1 MIWFASA
8 TKSLFM
14 SVSSLMLK
22 GWLLFH
28 LSTIISFLQWQ
39 LFLHKRCC
47 FSNGFIFHTIDA
59 RVSIFFLGDLP
70 STLLI
75 SWYFFKLISNT
86 VYKGIPFIIFLFHV
100 LATKKTKLLQGAAGC
115 TRWWWFNFRSS
126 HTWNKF
132 LLWRFTFNLG
142 ACRLRQSIETA
153 TTTNV
158 KATFFVNQTWKF
170 KITLIPKLFLVFRL
184 SEHFRSDF

>member
-14 SVSSLMLK
+14 SASSLMPK
-22 GWLLFH
+22 VWLLFH

-39 LFLHKRCC
+39 LFLHKQCC

-59 RVSIFFLGDLP
+59 MVANFFLGDFP

-86 VYKGIPFIIFLFHV
+86 VCKGIPFIIFLFHV
-100 LATKKTKLLQGAAGC
+100 LATKKIKLLQGAAGC

-126 HTWNKF
+126 HTWNNSLVWPF
-132 LLWRFTFNLG
+132 IFNLD
-142 ACRLRQSIETA
+142 ANRLRQSIEMAVTSH
-153 TTTNV
+153 
-158 KATFFVNQTWKF
+158 F
-170 KITLIPKLFLVFRL
+170 LRKLN
-184 SEHFRSDF
+184 